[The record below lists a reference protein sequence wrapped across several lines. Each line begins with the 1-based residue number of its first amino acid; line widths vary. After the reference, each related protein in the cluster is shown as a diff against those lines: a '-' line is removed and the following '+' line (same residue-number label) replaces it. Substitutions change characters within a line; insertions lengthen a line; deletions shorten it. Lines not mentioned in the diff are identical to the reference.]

1 MDPKN
6 GTFYQEFLNEKYLM
20 LSLGSES
27 FGFKV
32 RNQNEDL
39 IFKNEDNMYKLDT
52 QIEMYAKCH

>member
-1 MDPKN
+1 MDPSN
-6 GTFYQEFLNEKYLM
+6 GPLYQEALNEKYLM

-32 RNQNEDL
+32 RNHNEDL

-52 QIEMYAKCH
+52 